1 MGQTPTFNDP
11 FARRAA
17 LGTKGL
23 GLSQDRFKEKSERG
37 GAKKPARFDKPK
49 AEQSR
54 GDAFAPIVT
63 PARMAGDYY
72 NPFALK
78 QAPARAAAFAKP
90 APALQPVAEKP
101 LPTLEAKKVELK
113 AGEPREPA
121 LKRAPLMAVVASQ
134 PVVDARAAEPI
145 EVHYQDL
152 QREEA
157 RRMRMGKSSSL
168 VLVAGS
174 AAETAPDVI
183 DAPLPAEKSAPP
195 AEPAPLLIPP
205 TTKAEPAPKPKRGGG
220 GGAGSGSGAGG
231 APPRERTFNQDDFVG
246 IAFGAAV
253 LTLLLLWL
261 MRGGGQSPQDDRLV
275 GPQVASNEAVVAPP
289 PAPLV
294 DPFGDVAVDLKPTGP
309 IPEPAVED
317 LNAGVLEAVPAP
329 AAPAVVVPVADRT
342 MHAWFCTAGSGLTKS
357 SRAALEHEMK
367 QFKDAFAGKELVV
380 RGYADTRGTTA
391 FNSALGGERATTV
404 ADFLRTNGLTVVDSS
419 GIGEL
424 DGLADGQ
431 NCANQRRVDVYVK
444 GGPGETPSRACA
456 PEPDVEELMCN

>member
-1 MGQTPTFNDP
+1 MENSPPEPEEKMGQTPTSSDP

-17 LGTKGL
+17 QGTSGL
-23 GLSQDRFKEKSERG
+23 GLSQDRFKAKVDRG
-37 GAKKPARFDKPK
+37 AAKRPAFDKPK
-49 AEQSR
+49 AER
-54 GDAFAPIVT
+54 PKGDAFA
-63 PARMAGDYY
+63 AA
-72 NPFALK
+72 A
-78 QAPARAAAFAKP
+78 APARGDVFAKT
-90 APALQPVAEKP
+90 AKPVAEKP
-101 LPTLEAKKVELK
+101 APKPAPKKI
-113 AGEPREPA
+113 EPKLAQSKSPEP
-121 LKRAPLMAVVASQ
+121 KRAPLMVVASQ
-134 PVVDARAAEPI
+134 PVMAAREPEPV

-152 QREEA
+152 KREEA
-157 RRMRMGKSSSL
+157 RRTRMGKSSSL
-168 VLVAGS
+168 VLVSG
-174 AAETAPDVI
+174 AATAATAPDVI
-183 DAPLPAEKSAPP
+183 DAPPPAEKSVPP
-195 AEPAPLLIPP
+195 AEPAPLVMPP

-220 GGAGSGSGAGG
+220 GGGGAGSGSGGGG

-261 MRGGGQSPQDDRLV
+261 MRGGGQSPQDNRLV
-275 GPQVASNEAVVAPP
+275 GPQFASNEAVVAPP

-309 IPEPAVED
+309 IPEPAPED
-317 LNAGVLEAVPAP
+317 PNVGVLEAVPAP

-391 FNSALGGERATTV
+391 FNSALGGERATVV
-404 ADFLRTNGLTVVDSS
+404 ADFLRTSGLTVVDSS
-419 GIGEL
+419 GVGEL
-424 DGLADGQ
+424 DGLTDGQ

-456 PEPDVEELMCN
+456 PEPDVEELMCG